1 MVYRPKWKIAL
12 EQVDRA
18 LRHQVRLD
26 WLTFDG
32 EYGKAPEFVCGLDER
47 DLWFVG
53 EVPKSLSCL
62 AVNGS
67 EQRPDAQVKEVTDPQ
82 RTAALDLCVDLDA
95 TRLDGTLSR
104 DGLTVALEAD
114 VHASAR
120 FALWFR
126 SIVPHTQPLLFYD
139 EGYTADVPLTTE
151 TTEEQLTQPFLVH

>member
-1 MVYRPKWKIAL
+1 MDPAEFRDAL
-12 EQVDRA
+12 
-18 LRHQVRLD
+18 LRR
-26 WLTFDG
+26 WPN
-32 EYGKAPEFVCGLDER
+32 A
-47 DLWFVG
+47 
-53 EVPKSLSCL
+53 EV
-62 AVNGS
+62 
-67 EQRPDAQVKEVTDPQ
+67 EEVTGTL
-82 RTAALDLCVDLDA
+82 RTAALDLYVDVEGN
-95 TRLDGTLSR
+95 RLDGTLSR